1 MFTCLGLSK
10 DFNAGYKLQKESS
23 FSTSTPQYATP
34 SCGKNFLKM
43 QAGQGCS
50 RRLDLPGGGG
60 EELREENAL
69 PTKKLAQSMVC
80 EAPRPGK
87 VSSAI
92 AECQKVRFVLEDIR
106 QTIIN

>member
-10 DFNAGYKLQKESS
+10 DFNAGYNLQEASS

-43 QAGQGCS
+43 QGRQGCS
-50 RRLDLPGGGG
+50 RRLDLPRGE
-60 EELREENAL
+60 EELREENA
-69 PTKKLAQSMVC
+69 
-80 EAPRPGK
+80 
-87 VSSAI
+87 VSSVI
-92 AECQKVRFVLEDIR
+92 AECHKVRFVLEDIR

>member
-1 MFTCLGLSK
+1 MFTCLGLLN
-10 DFNAGYKLQKESS
+10 DFKGGYNLQEASS

-34 SCGKNFLKM
+34 STGKNY
-43 QAGQGCS
+43 QRQGGQGCS
-50 RRLDLPGGGG
+50 RRLDLPGGEG

-69 PTKKLAQSMVC
+69 PTKQLAQSMVC

-92 AECQKVRFVLEDIR
+92 ITECRKVRFVLEDIR